1 MPSSFLISLF
11 PKVNCRQED
20 VSRLE
25 INNRDGEERRAK
37 EEATVGGVQ
46 GAALSHQDTAVC
58 VVPLGCGPL
67 GLQHPAK
74 QRPGAE
80 GPP

>member
-46 GAALSHQDTAVC
+46 GAALC

-67 GLQHPAK
+67 GLQYPAK
-74 QRPGAE
+74 QTPGAE
-80 GPP
+80 GPS